1 MTLKSKFL
9 SLAFLLS
16 LNAFSQTKNNVE
28 FGLGLGYNS
37 SNVSDGYTA
46 SSPSSGY
53 NFSGSA
59 EYYFSDTWGL
69 KAKLSFDQKGWDD
82 DYIYDLDTERY
93 FHTDYNLN
101 YITVPV
107 TANWHFGKKRNW
119 YLNFGPYVG
128 FLASAKDTYFDADV
142 KDYFNT
148 TDFGFSYGIGVKI
161 PVTNFMK
168 IYIEYEGQEGFVDIM
183 KDNYGDSFTNSRGS
197 LNVGVNFLMN

>member
-59 EYYFSDTWGL
+59 EYYFSKDWGI
-69 KAKLSFDQKGWDD
+69 KAKLILDKKGWDND
-82 DYIYDLDTERY
+82 FIYDVNTDKY
-93 FHTDYNLN
+93 FKTDYNLN
-101 YITVPV
+101 YV
-107 TANWHFGKKRNW
+107 TIPLMANWHFAKNRNW